1 MYSKRKKIYRE
12 MKIPNEKKKKYFLKI
27 ITKTFKLSGCVLNG
41 FGYFYKKFLKI
52 NTIKIYN

>member
-1 MYSKRKKIYRE
+1 
-12 MKIPNEKKKKYFLKI
+12 MKIPNEKKMKKI

-41 FGYFYKKFLKI
+41 FGYFYKIFLKI